1 MWVDKHVRGQHQSRG
16 IATDNLPRSSRA
28 RAFDMK
34 TMTVQLLLVDDRAD
48 GHSNLQSSLKRSIQR
63 EFLGPC

>member
-16 IATDNLPRSSRA
+16 IAIDHLPRSSRT